1 MRGKWDSLAVRYRP
15 ASPSHAGTGGRWTFA
30 AFFRPARVGWGYPG
44 KSLPRRKG
52 PSMVISRHVPRRGS
66 LLGIPGKVRRGP
78 HVGKRRALSIRQE
91 DRSSSEWSLS
101 ENSFESLLS
110 WFLSLR
116 DPAAAVSRAARS
128 DAQTLRAMKRRDK
141 RLVKFCGKPRA
152 HENSLAESST
162 AHCGKR
168 RPNRHAFCAAFAFRH
183 ARPCAGHPRVFFGTL
198 KEKRGWPGQARP

>member
-1 MRGKWDSLAVRYRP
+1 MGASRGVSARTQGPKPLKPISSYL
-15 ASPSHAGTGGRWTFA
+15 SPCSATRCA
-30 AFFRPARVGWGYPG
+30 
-44 KSLPRRKG
+44 
-52 PSMVISRHVPRRGS
+52 
-66 LLGIPGKVRRGP
+66 LGIPGKVRRGP